1 MTGRRSGAERV
12 PSGRVDLDVP
22 IWMCRSGGEGMLVP
36 ALPAPL
42 WRACPASA
50 GRRPVTL
57 VHPCVCFT
65 QHLRNHMHRFILGD
79 GADGCVSIKAGLS
92 PTAMS
97 PGIVR
102 DRRDGDGE
110 SVRANAFQ
118 TFRPRRRRPS
128 RQCISRWL
136 VPPPGRAQGK
146 KGFTMN
152 RARAHARRWR
162 RWAAA
167 AMAAA
172 ATAACTVIGT
182 SPAAYAVTIDPN
194 AWYQIVSRHSGLA
207 LGIASSVTT
216 DGARLIQT
224 ARRDQASQQF

>member
-1 MTGRRSGAERV
+1 
-12 PSGRVDLDVP
+12 
-22 IWMCRSGGEGMLVP
+22 
-36 ALPAPL
+36 
-42 WRACPASA
+42 
-50 GRRPVTL
+50 
-57 VHPCVCFT
+57 
-65 QHLRNHMHRFILGD
+65 
-79 GADGCVSIKAGLS
+79 
-92 PTAMS
+92 
-97 PGIVR
+97 
-102 DRRDGDGE
+102 
-110 SVRANAFQ
+110 
-118 TFRPRRRRPS
+118 
-128 RQCISRWL
+128 
-136 VPPPGRAQGK
+136 
-146 KGFTMN
+146 MN

-224 ARRDQASQQF
+224 ARRDQASQQFQFVDSGGGYYRLRARHSGKVLDVYEPPPPTAPTSCSGPTWTAPTSSGPVVDTDTAT